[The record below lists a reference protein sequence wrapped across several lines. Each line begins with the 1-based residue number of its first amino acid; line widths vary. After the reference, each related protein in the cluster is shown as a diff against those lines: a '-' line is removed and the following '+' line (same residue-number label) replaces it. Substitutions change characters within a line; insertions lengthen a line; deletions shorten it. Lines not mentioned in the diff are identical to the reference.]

1 MQTLAG
7 KRRRII
13 TLGVVILLLAVIVG
27 VGTRILSSIRK
38 PPTLSVTT
46 TPTSQKYP
54 NFKGIYQF
62 GSSYSTLATNP
73 YIAGAHLGFY
83 WSQLEPQKGQYNWS
97 AVDQAMAPW
106 VSHGKKVI
114 LRVPT
119 SGYTSWLPPYSQSG
133 TPKWVYD
140 LGVPSVTETDGS
152 VLPQYWNPL
161 FLQSYADFLHAFA
174 LHYDGNPNVAYI
186 DISLGIGGEAK
197 VDSHNSNP
205 NQLNLWKQ
213 IGYTNP
219 LWWGAVQSI
228 MQAYSSSFFKTPLA
242 VMPDKVFM
250 ENTAGYT
257 AALLL
262 NYAVQ
267 HGLWLQ
273 DNGLAANRVL
283 SPQFMQVPHP
293 EEQIAATNVTG
304 DTLQGD
310 IQRALNLGA
319 NYILVFGTD
328 LKQSKYQATLKW
340 AASKVIHP

>member
-1 MQTLAG
+1 MRTLPN
-7 KRRRII
+7 KRRWII
-13 TLGVVILLLAVIVG
+13 ALGLIVLLVAIMVG
-27 VGTRILSSIRK
+27 VGTRIIGRPSTKSLPARS
-38 PPTLSVTT
+38 TATT
-46 TPTSQKYP
+46 QQYP
-54 NFKGIYQF
+54 KFKGIYQF

-106 VSHGKKVI
+106 ISHGKKVI

-119 SGYTSWLPPYSQSG
+119 SGYTSWFPPYSQSG
-133 TPKWVYD
+133 TPSWVYN
-140 LGVPSVTETDGS
+140 LGVASVTETDGS

-186 DISLGIGGEAK
+186 DISLGVGGEAK

-205 NQLNLWKQ
+205 NQLNLWKA
-213 IGYTNP
+213 IGYTDP
-219 LWWGAVQSI
+219 LWWFAAQSI
-228 MQAYSSSFFKTPLA
+228 MQSYTSSFTHTPLA

-250 ENTAGYT
+250 EKTPGYT

-267 HGLWLQ
+267 HGIWLQ

-283 SPQFMQVPHP
+283 PSQFMQVPHP

-304 DTLQGD
+304 DTLKADTQK
-310 IQRALNLGA
+310 ALGLGA

-328 LKQSKYQATLKW
+328 LKQSINQATLKW
-340 AASKVIHP
+340 AASLVAHP